1 MILITG
7 GVYPFQNDNTGRF
20 ESLPVEEL
28 NVTPLD
34 VVLTDLPLDPGA
46 DQALLARFPTW
57 PAAET
62 GSDTY
67 IPGIVL
73 SSPSLPWSAEQLFEL
88 LYPDAG

>member
-1 MILITG
+1 M
-7 GVYPFQNDNTGRF
+7 
-20 ESLPVEEL
+20 
-28 NVTPLD
+28 VTPLD

-46 DQALLARFPTW
+46 DGTLLARFPTR

-62 GSDTY
+62 CNYAY

-73 SSPSLPWSAEQLFEL
+73 GSPGLPWSAEQFVEL